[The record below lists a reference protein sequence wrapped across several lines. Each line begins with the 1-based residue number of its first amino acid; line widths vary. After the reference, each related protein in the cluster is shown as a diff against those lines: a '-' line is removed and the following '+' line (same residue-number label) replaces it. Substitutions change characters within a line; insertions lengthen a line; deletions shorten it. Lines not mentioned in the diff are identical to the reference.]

1 MRFAVWPPGALTP
14 MPAVR
19 IFSLYAAMAV
29 LIDFAL
35 QISVFVSL
43 LAMDAS
49 RQQVTTRKNVYS
61 GGWGVGAG
69 GGTVLCP
76 GGRIDFWKI
85 SKGHKICKM
94 LFFNDDVIE
103 FYYVRVRNL
112 TDRLRPVQR
121 HRRKSHNTDVARVLS
136 AYVHGPF

>member
-1 MRFAVWPPGALTP
+1 

-61 GGWGVGAG
+61 GGWGRG
-69 GGTVLCP
+69 GEPFC
-76 GGRIDFWKI
+76 
-85 SKGHKICKM
+85 
-94 LFFNDDVIE
+94 
-103 FYYVRVRNL
+103 VRGVE
-112 TDRLRPVQR
+112 
-121 HRRKSHNTDVARVLS
+121 
-136 AYVHGPF
+136 